1 MTMDEPKAIDL
12 KGLIRRRKKSFVL
25 SFLSVIFM
33 AFLIAFVLPPI
44 YLSQSTILIEDQ
56 QIPREYVQTTITGF
70 VEERLQ
76 VITQQIMSRSRLM
89 EIINRFNLYQEMRD
103 RYTTEEIIGKMR
115 DDIHLET
122 ISAEVMDRRTGRP
135 TAATIAFTLSY
146 EGKNPSTV
154 QKVSNV
160 LASFYLEQNLK
171 SREQRASNTTIF
183 LQQESDAL
191 KGQIDAIENKISEF
205 KSAHIGELPEYNAL
219 NLQAITQLNRDVDHI
234 EMQIN
239 SLKERKILLE
249 GQIANVDPLSPI
261 VTDEGKAMM
270 HPGERLKYLRLQLIS
285 LQSTLSEKHPDM
297 KKLKKEIHEL
307 QQQVEESDASIEKV
321 KRLNAL
327 TGQLAAMKGKS
338 GPKHPDVVR
347 LSKEVEVL
355 GKEVEN
361 IRAEKVSQDLIE
373 QKPDNPAYINLKT
386 QIVSVEIQSTGLLE
400 EKQQIEKEIAKYQR
414 KIGNVPVV
422 EKEFNKLIR
431 DYENAKYKYNE
442 IMAKLMEAKVAQG
455 MEETQRGERFTIIDP
470 GQLPEKPYKPNRLAI
485 LLIGFVLALGAGVGV
500 SAVREN
506 LDTSIKTAEELG
518 QLTNV
523 PVLSVISMMQS
534 DEEVRARRIK
544 WAVIIL
550 AAIGILVATLLI
562 VHHFIMPLEIVWVKI
577 QRRMMTMTTL

>member
-1 MTMDEPKAIDL
+1 MDEPKAVDL

-25 SFLSVIFM
+25 CFLSVFFM
-33 AFLIAFVLPPI
+33 AVLIAFVLPPI

-89 EIINRFNLYQEMRD
+89 EMINRFNLYQEMRD
-103 RYTTEEIIGKMR
+103 RYTTEEIIEKMR

-205 KSAHIGELPEYNAL
+205 KKAHIGELPEYNAL

-234 EMQIN
+234 EMQIS

-261 VTDEGKAMM
+261 VTEEGKAIM

-285 LQSTLSEKHPDM
+285 LQSALSEKHPDM

-327 TGQLAAMKGKS
+327 TGQLAAMKGKL

-386 QIVSVEIQSTGLLE
+386 QIDSVEIQSTGLLE
-400 EKQQIEKEIAKYQR
+400 EKQQIENEIAKYQR

-534 DEEVRARRIK
+534 YEDVRARRIK

>member
-33 AFLIAFVLPPI
+33 AVLIAFVLPPI

-205 KSAHIGELPEYNAL
+205 KKCPYW
-219 NLQAITQLNRDVDHI
+219 R
-234 EMQIN
+234 
-239 SLKERKILLE
+239 
-249 GQIANVDPLSPI
+249 
-261 VTDEGKAMM
+261 
-270 HPGERLKYLRLQLIS
+270 
-285 LQSTLSEKHPDM
+285 
-297 KKLKKEIHEL
+297 
-307 QQQVEESDASIEKV
+307 AS
-321 KRLNAL
+321 
-327 TGQLAAMKGKS
+327 
-338 GPKHPDVVR
+338 
-347 LSKEVEVL
+347 
-355 GKEVEN
+355 
-361 IRAEKVSQDLIE
+361 
-373 QKPDNPAYINLKT
+373 
-386 QIVSVEIQSTGLLE
+386 
-400 EKQQIEKEIAKYQR
+400 
-414 KIGNVPVV
+414 
-422 EKEFNKLIR
+422 
-431 DYENAKYKYNE
+431 
-442 IMAKLMEAKVAQG
+442 
-455 MEETQRGERFTIIDP
+455 
-470 GQLPEKPYKPNRLAI
+470 
-485 LLIGFVLALGAGVGV
+485 
-500 SAVREN
+500 
-506 LDTSIKTAEELG
+506 
-518 QLTNV
+518 
-523 PVLSVISMMQS
+523 
-534 DEEVRARRIK
+534 
-544 WAVIIL
+544 
-550 AAIGILVATLLI
+550 
-562 VHHFIMPLEIVWVKI
+562 
-577 QRRMMTMTTL
+577 

>member
-1 MTMDEPKAIDL
+1 
-12 KGLIRRRKKSFVL
+12 
-25 SFLSVIFM
+25 
-33 AFLIAFVLPPI
+33 
-44 YLSQSTILIEDQ
+44 
-56 QIPREYVQTTITGF
+56 
-70 VEERLQ
+70 
-76 VITQQIMSRSRLM
+76 
-89 EIINRFNLYQEMRD
+89 
-103 RYTTEEIIGKMR
+103 
-115 DDIHLET
+115 
-122 ISAEVMDRRTGRP
+122 
-135 TAATIAFTLSY
+135 
-146 EGKNPSTV
+146 
-154 QKVSNV
+154 
-160 LASFYLEQNLK
+160 
-171 SREQRASNTTIF
+171 
-183 LQQESDAL
+183 
-191 KGQIDAIENKISEF
+191 
-205 KSAHIGELPEYNAL
+205 
-219 NLQAITQLNRDVDHI
+219 
-234 EMQIN
+234 
-239 SLKERKILLE
+239 
-249 GQIANVDPLSPI
+249 
-261 VTDEGKAMM
+261 MM

-534 DEEVRARRIK
+534 DEDVRARRIK

>member
-1 MTMDEPKAIDL
+1 MTMDEPKAVDL

-33 AFLIAFVLPPI
+33 AVLIAFVLPPI

-76 VITQQIMSRSRLM
+76 VITQQIMSRSRVM
-89 EIINRFNLYQEMRD
+89 EMINRFNLYQEMRD
-103 RYTTEEIIGKMR
+103 RYTTEEIIEKMR

-205 KSAHIGELPEYNAL
+205 KKAHIGELPEYNAL

-234 EMQIN
+234 EMQIS

-261 VTDEGKAMM
+261 VTEEGKAIM

-285 LQSTLSEKHPDM
+285 LQSALSEKHPDM

-327 TGQLAAMKGKS
+327 TGQLAAMKGKL

-347 LSKEVEVL
+347 LSKEVDVL

-386 QIVSVEIQSTGLLE
+386 QIDSVEIQSTGLLE

-534 DEEVRARRIK
+534 DEDVRARRIK

>member
-1 MTMDEPKAIDL
+1 MDEPKAVDL

-33 AFLIAFVLPPI
+33 AVLIAFVLPPI

-103 RYTTEEIIGKMR
+103 RYTTEEIIEKMR

-146 EGKNPSTV
+146 EGKNPSMV

-261 VTDEGKAMM
+261 VTEEGKAMM

-285 LQSTLSEKHPDM
+285 LQSALSEKHPDM

-327 TGQLAAMKGKS
+327 TGQLAAIKGKS

>member
-33 AFLIAFVLPPI
+33 AVLIAFVLPPI

-103 RYTTEEIIGKMR
+103 RYTTEEIIEKMR

>member
-1 MTMDEPKAIDL
+1 MTTDEPKAIDL

-25 SFLSVIFM
+25 SFLSIFFM
-33 AFLIAFVLPPI
+33 AVLIAFVLPPI

-205 KSAHIGELPEYNAL
+205 KKAHIGELPEYNAL

-234 EMQIN
+234 EMQIS

-261 VTDEGKAMM
+261 VTEEGKAMM

-285 LQSTLSEKHPDM
+285 LQSALSEKHPDM

-534 DEEVRARRIK
+534 DEDVRARRIK